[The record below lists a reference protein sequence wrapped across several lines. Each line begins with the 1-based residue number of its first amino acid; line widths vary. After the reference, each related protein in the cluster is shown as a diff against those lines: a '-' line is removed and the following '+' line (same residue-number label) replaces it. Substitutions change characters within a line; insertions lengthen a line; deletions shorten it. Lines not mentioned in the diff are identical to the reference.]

1 MFSTLSKKAPNSI
14 FIGILLGALSGVVYS
29 LLIPIL
35 TGALQPV
42 EGHLALAPLAPARL
56 FGVEIANAPIALLF
70 GVACLIIVAC
80 RAMSQ
85 VLLARVA
92 MQAASDLRTDLYHR
106 IARAPVPV
114 LERLGSARLITIINT
129 DVPRIVMG
137 GQAMPELLI
146 SAVTLIGMLGFLL
159 YLNADV
165 FLFVLEC
172 IAFGAV
178 TYEIPLLIGR
188 RFFVRAGNSA
198 DLLQRSVDGLI
209 RGIKELKLS
218 EAKRQTYFDVEL
230 AGNEEA
236 MLDAQKSGNAILNV
250 ANSYGDMICFFAI
263 GAITF
268 IFVNYHS
275 VQPQEMLGVVM
286 ALLYITGPVSVI
298 LNMMPQLTVARVSFS
313 RVAAILAELPD
324 EQLQPPSQDIPWNT
338 VRLSGVSYHHPA
350 QDEMPGFQVGPLD
363 AEFAK
368 GQITF
373 IVGGNGSG
381 KSTLCKLITLH
392 YQASSGEI
400 FFDDQPVDKNS
411 MATLRQGI
419 AAIYSDYYLF
429 DRILGKKVEQ
439 ELVQHYLRVLKLDAK
454 VSYRD
459 GKFSTLSLSDG
470 QRRRMALVAAF
481 IEDKELY
488 LFDEWAA
495 DQDPSFKEAFYH
507 EILPSLKAR
516 GKAVIA
522 ITHDD
527 RYFHV
532 ADQLIIMA
540 DGKITDRRVSA
551 QASASPDVQAA
562 IA

>member
-70 GVACLIIVAC
+70 GAACVIIVAC

-137 GQAMPELLI
+137 AQAMPELLI

-159 YLNADV
+159 YLNVDV

-218 EAKRQTYFDVEL
+218 EAKRKTYFDVEL

-236 MLDAQKSGNAILNV
+236 MLDAQKSGNAIINV

-298 LNMMPQLTVARVSFS
+298 LNMMPQLTVARVSFA
-313 RVAAILAELPD
+313 RVAAVLQELPD
-324 EQLQPPSQDIPWNT
+324 EQLQAPTHARTWST
-338 VRLSGVSYHHPA
+338 LRLNGVSYHHPA
-350 QDEMPGFQVGPLD
+350 QDEMPGFQIGPID

-392 YQASSGEI
+392 YQASSGSI
-400 FFDDQPVDKNS
+400 LFDDQPVDKES
-411 MATLRQGI
+411 MATFRQDI

-429 DRILGKKVEQ
+429 DRILGKTVEQ
-439 ELVQHYLRVLKLDAK
+439 DLVEHYLRVLKLDAK

-540 DGKITDRRVSA
+540 DGKITDRRFSA
-551 QASASPDVQAA
+551 QTSTSPDAQVA